1 MPDHDTPPAPDGA
14 PESRG
19 LSRRGFLSV
28 GAAAA
33 VAGAAGIAP
42 ALSAT
47 PAAAERAPDAAP
59 FRAPPFELEEA
70 TVQQLQDWMRAGRYT
85 ARSLAE
91 AYRGRIETIDRAGPT
106 LRSVIEL
113 NPDAL
118 AIADAMDAERR
129 AGRVRGPLHGIPV
142 LIKDNVD
149 TGDRMMTTAGSYA
162 LDGHPA
168 PRDAFIAERL
178 RAAGAVILGKTNL
191 SEWAN
196 FRSTH
201 SSSGWSGR
209 GGQCLNP
216 YVLDRSPCGSSSG
229 SGAAIA
235 ANLAAVA
242 VGTETDG
249 SIVCPSAANSVVGIK
264 PTLGLVSRS
273 GIVPIAHSQD
283 TAGPMARTVADAA
296 ALLSVLAGADPRDSA
311 TAASRG
317 RAQADYTR
325 FLDPNGL
332 KGARIGVARERL
344 FGYDRHADR
353 VVNAAIEEMR
363 RLGAVIVDP
372 ANIPNTGGYDGDE
385 FTVLLY
391 EFKADLNAYL
401 AGRGAT
407 SRVHSL
413 ADVIAFNERE
423 RAREMPFFGQ
433 EIMHMAQEKGP
444 LTEKAYVDARAK
456 SLRMAGRQGIDAVM
470 AAHRLDAIVAPTGS
484 LPWPIDV
491 LLGDH
496 GLGGSSTAA
505 AVAGYPNISV
515 PAGYAFGLPVGI
527 MFTGRAWSEPTLIKL
542 AFAFE
547 QATKHRRPPRFLP
560 TADLSAP

>member
-1 MPDHDTPPAPDGA
+1 MSDRAPSSVPDTADD
-14 PESRG
+14 RD
-19 LSRRGFLSV
+19 LSRRGFLHL

-33 VAGAAGIAP
+33 VAGAVGGVP
-42 ALSAT
+42 ALAWTERAEAQS
-47 PAAAERAPDAAP
+47 AAARVPA
-59 FRAPPFELEEA
+59 FELEEA
-70 TVQQLQDWMRAGRYT
+70 TVQQLQDGMRAGRYT

-91 AYRGRIETIDRAGPT
+91 AYLGRIGEIDRAGPT
-106 LRSVIEL
+106 LRSVIET

-129 AGRVRGPLHGIPV
+129 SGRVRGPLHGIPV

-149 TGDRMMTTAGSYA
+149 TGDKMMTTAGSFA
-162 LDGHPA
+162 LDGQAA

-178 RAAGAVILGKTNL
+178 RAAGAVIIGKTNL

-196 FRSTH
+196 FRSTR

-209 GGQCLNP
+209 GGQVLNP
-216 YVLDRSPCGSSSG
+216 YALDRSPCGSSSG

-249 SIVCPSAANSVVGIK
+249 SIVCPSAHNSVVGIK

-273 GIVPIAHSQD
+273 GIVPISHSQD

-311 TAASRG
+311 TATSRG
-317 RAQADYTR
+317 RAQPDYTR
-325 FLDPNGL
+325 FLDPAGL
-332 KGARIGVARERL
+332 RGARIGVAREKL
-344 FGYDRHADR
+344 FGYDPHADR
-353 VVNAAIEEMR
+353 VIEDAIVAMR
-363 RLGAVIVDP
+363 QLGATIVDP
-372 ANIPNTGGYDGDE
+372 ANIPHLGQYDGDE

-391 EFKADLNAYL
+391 DFKADLNAYL
-401 AGRGAT
+401 ATRGAT
-407 SRVHSL
+407 SRVRTL

-423 RAREMPFFGQ
+423 KAREMPFFGQ

-444 LTEKAYVDARAK
+444 LSDRAYIAARSK
-456 SLRMAGRQGIDAVM
+456 CVRMAGREGIDAVM
-470 AAHRLDAIVAPTGS
+470 AQHRLDAIVAPTS
-484 LPWPIDV
+484 SISWPIDV

-505 AVAGYPNISV
+505 AVAGYPNITV

-547 QATKHRRPPRFLP
+547 QGTKHRKPPRFLP
-560 TADLSAP
+560 TADFTKP